1 MVTRTTASQSA
12 PQAAPQ
18 PADPASGA
26 SAPTVAV
33 KASRKSPHVRSATS
47 APSTLPIAP
56 AQAAPRAQTRP
67 IRQVTPS
74 TPPPRPKPPTAVQ
87 RAAQAL
93 PPAARKAA
101 SRVQKEVHRAATGML
116 GLRGE
121 RMAKIDTAWLRMDSA
136 SNLMMIN
143 GVWTLSPGISWEAL
157 CGRVQQRLLQYP
169 RFCQR
174 VVEDAAGATW
184 VDDHTFDIAAHVLRE
199 TLPFIKASNNHSG
212 DPNPSMQGVGM
223 QRALQDRVGALA
235 MQPLDARRPLWQ
247 MHLIEDFVG
256 TDGRPGS
263 ALIVRIH
270 HCIADGIALI
280 SVIMS
285 LVDGGA
291 EPPKRAQR
299 DRAAQ
304 AASTED
310 WIAETLIKP
319 MTGLAVKALDLAGH
333 GAARSFKMLGAPE
346 KTVHHGMAGTVDMAR
361 AACQLLSDAAALAL
375 MPDDSPTRL
384 KGQPG
389 TAKRVAWCPPLA
401 LDDVRTIG
409 KALNC
414 SINDVLLSCVAG
426 AIGRYLRSEGDDPA
440 GQGIRAMIPVN
451 LRPMEEAWK
460 LGNRFG
466 LVPLVL
472 PIGMSNPVERV
483 YEVKKRMTAL
493 KGSTQPIL
501 AFAMLAVAGLM
512 VKPAQDALLDLFGR
526 KTTAVMTNV
535 PGPKEQLALCGS
547 RVTQCM
553 FWVPQSG
560 DIGLGV
566 SILSYGGGVQF
577 GVITD
582 TTLCPE
588 PQRIIDAFAPE
599 FDQLALL
606 TLMLPWGD

>member
-1 MVTRTTASQSA
+1 MVTRIAASDATRSEGLANPLNTASQVA
-12 PQAAPQ
+12 RKARDTTAA
-18 PADPASGA
+18 
-26 SAPTVAV
+26 
-33 KASRKSPHVRSATS
+33 
-47 APSTLPIAP
+47 
-56 AQAAPRAQTRP
+56 AARAG
-67 IRQVTPS
+67 
-74 TPPPRPKPPTAVQ
+74 
-87 RAAQAL
+87 AQAL

-101 SRVQKEVHRAATGML
+101 GAVQKNVRRAATGML
-116 GLRGE
+116 GLSGE
-121 RMAKIDTAWLRMDSA
+121 RMSKVDTAWLRMDSD

-143 GVWTLSPGISWEAL
+143 GVWTLAPGITWEAL
-157 CGRVQQRLLQYP
+157 CERVQQRLLQYP
-169 RFCQR
+169 RFRQR

-184 VDDHTFDIAAHVLRE
+184 VEDRHFDIAAHVLRE
-199 TLPFIKASNNHSG
+199 TLPQEPGQS
-212 DPNPSMQGVGM
+212 M
-223 QRALQDRVGALA
+223 QRALQDRVGELA
-235 MQPLDARRPLWQ
+235 MEPLDPRRPLWQ
-247 MHLIEDFVG
+247 MHLVENFRGD
-256 TDGRPGS
+256 DGQQGS

-280 SVIMS
+280 SVTMS
-285 LVDGGA
+285 IVDGGS
-291 EPPKRAQR
+291 EPPKRSR
-299 DRAAQ
+299 KEREAATT
-304 AASTED
+304 AED
-310 WIAETLIKP
+310 WIADALIKP
-319 MTGLAVKALDLAGH
+319 FTGLTVKALDLAGD
-333 GAARSFKMLGAPE
+333 GAARSLKVLGDPE
-346 KTVHHGMAGTVDMAR
+346 KAMQHGLAGTMDMAR
-361 AACQLLSDAAALAL
+361 VAYQLVSDAAALAL

-389 TAKRVAWCPPLA
+389 QAKRVAWCPPIPLEEVKA
-401 LDDVRTIG
+401 IG

-426 AIGRYLRSEGDDPA
+426 AIGGYLRSQGDDPT
-440 GQGIRAMIPVN
+440 GQEIRAMIPVN

-472 PIGMSNPVERV
+472 PIGIANPVERV
-483 YEVKKRMTAL
+483 YEVRRRMAAL

-512 VKPAQDALLDLFGR
+512 IKPAQDALLNLFGR

-535 PGPKEQLALCGS
+535 PGPKEQLTLCGA

-588 PQRIIDAFAPE
+588 PQHIIDAFAPE
-599 FDQLALL
+599 FDQLSLL

>member
-1 MVTRTTASQSA
+1 
-12 PQAAPQ
+12 
-18 PADPASGA
+18 
-26 SAPTVAV
+26 
-33 KASRKSPHVRSATS
+33 
-47 APSTLPIAP
+47 
-56 AQAAPRAQTRP
+56 
-67 IRQVTPS
+67 
-74 TPPPRPKPPTAVQ
+74 
-87 RAAQAL
+87 
-93 PPAARKAA
+93 
-101 SRVQKEVHRAATGML
+101 ML
-116 GLRGE
+116 GLSGE
-121 RMAKIDTAWLRMDSA
+121 RMSKVDTAWLRMDSA

-143 GVWTLSPGISWEAL
+143 GVWTLSPGITWQAL
-157 CGRVQQRLLQYP
+157 CERVQQRLLQYP
-169 RFCQR
+169 RFHQR

-184 VDDHTFDIAAHVLRE
+184 VEDRNFDIAAHVLRE
-199 TLPFIKASNNHSG
+199 TLPRRKG
-212 DPNPSMQGVGM
+212 QSMQP
-223 QRALQDRVGALA
+223 ALQDRVGELA
-235 MQPLDARRPLWQ
+235 MQPLDPRRPLWQ
-247 MHLIEDFVG
+247 MHLIEDFIG
-256 TDGRPGS
+256 DDGQRGS

-280 SVIMS
+280 SVTMS

-291 EPPKRAQR
+291 EPPRRKRQSPA
-299 DRAAQ
+299 DAA
-304 AASTED
+304 ATAED
-310 WIAETLIKP
+310 WIADMLIKP
-319 MTGLAVKALDLAGH
+319 FTGLTVKALDLAGDR
-333 GAARSFKMLGAPE
+333 AARSLQMLGKPE
-346 KTVHHGMAGTVDMAR
+346 QTVQHGLAGTMDMAR
-361 AACQLLSDAAALAL
+361 VAYQLVSDAAALAL

-389 TAKRVAWCPPLA
+389 RAKRVAWCPPIP
-401 LDDVRTIG
+401 LDEVKAIG

-426 AIGRYLRSEGDDPA
+426 AIGGYLRGQGDDPT
-440 GQGIRAMIPVN
+440 GQEIRAMIPVN

-472 PIGMSNPVERV
+472 PIGMANPVERV
-483 YEVKKRMTAL
+483 YEVRSRMNAL

-512 VKPAQDALLDLFGR
+512 IKPAQDALLNLFGR

-535 PGPKEQLALCGS
+535 PGPKEQLTLCGAK
-547 RVTQCM
+547 VTQCM

-588 PQRIIDAFAPE
+588 PQQIIDAFAPE
-599 FDQLALL
+599 FAQLSLL
-606 TLMLPWGD
+606 TLMLPWGE